1 MHDAVDIVEC
11 LPPLRIPVNT
21 SYNNNFVRRNGNG
34 TRRAQCSD
42 NSMASIV

>member
-1 MHDAVDIVEC
+1 MHNAVDIVEC

-21 SYNNNFVRRNGNG
+21 SYNNFVRRIGNG